1 MGSIISQCRK
11 ILTECP
17 KKYDVDQPQNESLLP
32 NFESFQIRII
42 GICYE
47 LSKIHHFKVEVLAC
61 CQNKY

>member
-1 MGSIISQCRK
+1 MGSIISQFRK

-17 KKYDVDQPQNESLLP
+17 KKYDVDLPQNETLLP
-32 NFESFQIRII
+32 NLESFQTRII

-47 LSKIHHFKVEVLAC
+47 LSEIHHFKVEVLAC